1 MHFIRSLGPL
11 VAAIALAC
19 GLPAAAHAQSWPSKP
34 IRYIVPFP
42 PGGATDILARSI
54 ADKLGPALGQPVIVE
69 NRAGAAGNIGTEL
82 AAKAAPDGYTILM
95 VTVAQSISET
105 LYAKLGYN
113 LMRDLAPV
121 ILVARVPNVMVVHPS
136 VPARSV
142 KEFIDYAKANPGK
155 VNFAS
160 SGSGTSIHMSG
171 ELFKLLSG
179 VDIVHVP
186 YKGSAAALTDLIG
199 GQVSVMFDNLP
210 PSMPH
215 IRSGKLRPLAITTT
229 TRYPTLPDLPT
240 MVEAGVPGYES
251 SSWFGI
257 MAPAGTPKDIIA
269 RLNAEARKIMALPD
283 VRERFD
289 QQGAIA
295 SPGSPEDFDAFIRA
309 EIAKWGKVVKASGA
323 KVD

>member
-1 MHFIRSLGPL
+1 MHLIRSLGRL
-11 VAAIALAC
+11 VVAIALTC
-19 GLPAAAHAQSWPSKP
+19 GLPPTTHAQSWPSKP

-42 PGGATDILARSI
+42 PGGATDILARSM

-171 ELFKLLSG
+171 ELFKLLTG

-210 PSMPH
+210 PSMSH

-323 KVD
+323 KVE